1 MIQAMSDIIDNT
13 EAGRFELIEQ
23 GQTAYADYR
32 RTPGRLVID
41 YVFSPPSLRGAGTA
55 GRLMQGVVA
64 AARAEGAKITPVCG
78 YAAAWLKRHPETHD
92 LLA

>member
-1 MIQAMSDIIDNT
+1 MTEITDNT
-13 EAGRFELIEQ
+13 AAGRFELIEQ

-41 YVFSPPSLRGAGTA
+41 YVFSPPALRGAGAA
-55 GRLMQGVVA
+55 GRLMQGVVE
-64 AARAEGAKITPVCG
+64 AARAENLKITPLCG
-78 YAAAWLKRHPETHD
+78 YAAAWLKRHPETAD

>member
-1 MIQAMSDIIDNT
+1 MIQAMTDIIDNT
-13 EAGRFELIEQ
+13 EAGRFELIEK

-32 RTPGRLVID
+32 RTPGSLVID

-55 GRLMQGVVA
+55 GRLMLGVAA
-64 AARAEGAKITPVCG
+64 AARAESLKITPLCG
-78 YAAAWLKRHPETHD
+78 YAAAWLKRHPDTSD